1 MPATAIFQPAA
12 VLALW
17 TLLVLFL
24 IPFRR
29 FRAAAAKRVTAED
42 FRFGESARVPADVSV
57 PNRAWMNLLEAP
69 VLFYVAC
76 MIWHAIGQVTDLVV
90 AIAWTYVGLRIVHT
104 LVHVTYN
111 NVFHRLS
118 IFALSNLALTVF
130 WILLAVAL
138 WSAPAT

>member
-76 MIWHAIGQVTDLVV
+76 MIWYAIGQVTDLVV

-118 IFALSNLALTVF
+118 VFALSNLALTVF

>member
-76 MIWHAIGQVTDLVV
+76 MIWHAVGQVTDLVV

-118 IFALSNLALTVF
+118 VFALSNLALTIF
-130 WILLAVAL
+130 WILLAVVL

>member
-76 MIWHAIGQVTDLVV
+76 MIWYAIGQVTDLVV
-90 AIAWTYVGLRIVHT
+90 AIAWTYVGLRIAHT

-118 IFALSNLALTVF
+118 VFALSNIALTIF

>member
-76 MIWHAIGQVTDLVV
+76 MIWYAIGQVTDLVV

-118 IFALSNLALTVF
+118 VFALSNLALTIF